1 MKKKLIRTG
10 NSAALVIEKSTME
23 AMGLD
28 SNSPVIVHFDGEKL
42 TMQAA
47 PSTREL
53 LVKLIETVETNERI
67 LKDLLEKIENLE
79 KRIESPRFNS
89 ES

>member
-28 SNSPVIVHFDGEKL
+28 AQSQVLVHFDGEKL
-42 TMQAA
+42 TVQPA
-47 PSTREL
+47 PSQRESIESL
-53 LVKLIETVETNERI
+53 LEVSKRTNE
-67 LKDLLEKIENLE
+67 LLEKLLA
-79 KRIESPRFNS
+79 KLDG
-89 ES
+89 

>member
-28 SNSPVIVHFDGEKL
+28 ANSQVVVHFDGEKL
-42 TMQAA
+42 TIQPA
-47 PSTREL
+47 PAMREL
-53 LVKLIETVETNERI
+53 ISKLIEIEQANHKI
-67 LKDLLEKIENLE
+67 LKDMMDLLGK
-79 KRIESPRFNS
+79 K
-89 ES
+89 